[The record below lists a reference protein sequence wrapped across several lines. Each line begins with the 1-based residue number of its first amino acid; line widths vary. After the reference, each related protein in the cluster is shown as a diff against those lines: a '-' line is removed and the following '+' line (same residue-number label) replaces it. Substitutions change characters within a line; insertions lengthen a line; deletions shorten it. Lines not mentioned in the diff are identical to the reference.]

1 MVSEEFDSRVR
12 EGQTPSN
19 FSVSQSQAGWAL
31 TARSAL
37 SHCEAA
43 SSYHRLIIYGEEV
56 LAAPLPVD
64 ASLTSC
70 VIPPVAFLLCG
81 VGSIQKNW
89 LVFFRTRAFLEFD

>member
-1 MVSEEFDSRVR
+1 MVSEEFDSSL
-12 EGQTPSN
+12 TPSN

-37 SHCEAA
+37 SHCEVA
-43 SSYHRLIIYGEEV
+43 SSYHHLIIYGEV
-56 LAAPLPVD
+56 PAAPLPVD